1 MRNAALVLGLIG
13 GLFAMIVGF
22 FSFGYTEVVQNHA
35 EVGRMFGQFENAQ
48 TIRIASFLAP
58 LLAIAGGAMARARA
72 LWGGILMLL
81 SAGLIYLAFGFGVF
95 TMFPIGF
102 CLVGGLLAVAA
113 GKPDEPK
120 AHF

>member
-13 GLFAMIVGF
+13 GIFAMIVGF

>member
-13 GLFAMIVGF
+13 GIFAMILGF
-22 FSFGYTEVVQNHA
+22 FSFGYTEIVQNHA